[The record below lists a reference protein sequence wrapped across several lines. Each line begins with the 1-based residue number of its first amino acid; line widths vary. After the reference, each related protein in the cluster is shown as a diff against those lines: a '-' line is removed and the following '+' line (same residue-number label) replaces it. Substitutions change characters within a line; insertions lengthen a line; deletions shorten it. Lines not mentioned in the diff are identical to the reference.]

1 MGTVGFALNGVPI
14 FNPYDSKC
22 CDAGT
27 YELTVRDTLTTSLE
41 SEVQTFWFGPRI
53 HVLGYPWFKL

>member
-27 YELTVRDTLTTSLE
+27 YELTVRDTLTALSDLNRG
-41 SEVQTFWFGPRI
+41 S
-53 HVLGYPWFKL
+53 

>member
-27 YELTVRDTLTTSLE
+27 YELTVRDYLTVAGL
-41 SEVQTFWFGPRI
+41 FGPKI
-53 HVLGYPWFKL
+53 AV